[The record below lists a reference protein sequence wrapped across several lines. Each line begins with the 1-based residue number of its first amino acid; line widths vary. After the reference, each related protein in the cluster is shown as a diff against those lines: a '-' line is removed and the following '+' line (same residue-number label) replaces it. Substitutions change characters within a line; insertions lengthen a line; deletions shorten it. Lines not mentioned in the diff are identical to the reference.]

1 MSKKIKCPECS
12 YTFSLSD
19 ALSNDEIQS
28 LLDVDVDLQVKQK
41 INEYKKSVSSD
52 LEKKDQEFNL
62 REKKLL
68 QKEKEMEIEAENKL
82 TEYKMLVQKENSE
95 KFKNFQEEISAKD
108 SLLNELKA
116 NKSNIETDYKMKLE
130 NQKKEMEIEAERLK
144 TQHEL
149 EMKRMQNKLEDVSK
163 GAGADV
169 ELIGES
175 FEEQV
180 KNSIIKN
187 FPRLPIND
195 VEKGAKGA
203 DHILETNK
211 GGYLLIEAKNVKNW
225 SNNFITK
232 LRSDIENTGA
242 NHGIIV
248 TSGTMPKEGKG
259 LDYLEIDSR
268 VSIVKYSVML
278 PIIQLKVDLIDF
290 IIDRDNDLEGNL
302 TKKEQLYSYIRS
314 EKFRN
319 RVKNVID
326 SIAAIKSQLQKEKDQ
341 NEKNFIK
348 RETDLSSLS
357 TNFLKAF
364 DAEINQYLEKS
375 DDSENLLLDSE

>member
-1 MSKKIKCPECS
+1 MFFLKIK
-12 YTFSLSD
+12 
-19 ALSNDEIQS
+19 
-28 LLDVDVDLQVKQK
+28 K
-41 INEYKKSVSSD
+41 
-52 LEKKDQEFNL
+52 
-62 REKKLL
+62 RED
-68 QKEKEMEIEAENKL
+68 I
-82 TEYKMLVQKENSE
+82 
-95 KFKNFQEEISAKD
+95 
-108 SLLNELKA
+108 
-116 NKSNIETDYKMKLE
+116 
-130 NQKKEMEIEAERLK
+130 
-144 TQHEL
+144 
-149 EMKRMQNKLEDVSK
+149 
-163 GAGADV
+163 
-169 ELIGES
+169 
-175 FEEQV
+175 
-180 KNSIIKN
+180 NSIIKN